1 MAKKLNVI
9 VKKMPANYGAF
20 IEEVDGFVIT
30 RKTLNQIINDLPQ
43 AIKFHIEALND
54 YEIQPWMLQEIE
66 FTYHYDID
74 SLLDKYQGILN
85 QANISRITGINESL
99 LRQYVLGIKKPGKKQ
114 IIRIQ
119 EKLHTFAGELSNVNI
134 RQ

>member
-9 VKKMPANYGAF
+9 VKKMPTNYGAF

-54 YEIQPWMLQEIE
+54 YEIQPCMLQEIE
-66 FTYHYDID
+66 FTYHYDISCHLHD
-74 SLLDKYQGILN
+74 SI
-85 QANISRITGINESL
+85 
-99 LRQYVLGIKKPGKKQ
+99 
-114 IIRIQ
+114 
-119 EKLHTFAGELSNVNI
+119 
-134 RQ
+134 